1 MNFSMS
7 LYSSFFQITKQKRN
21 DIFLTYGDQ
30 TYTYHDVLMKSLQI
44 AGYLLHCKIEKGSR
58 IALMLPSSPEFF
70 FIVLA
75 LSRLECTVVPIDPHF
90 KALAIRHI
98 VNDSNTPFII
108 FHKDYEGSVQ
118 DAIDILDNLKS
129 VISVGGKA
137 ELTDYS
143 IDDHLSHAPYGGPFS
158 PESEQE
164 AAIFYSSGTSGP
176 SKGGIFTNRQLIF
189 NAQSFNESMILHES
203 EILCARFPL
212 HHFWGFT
219 TVLVSSLIKGNSVI
233 LLNSVK
239 LPPVPENSRGA
250 ILNADPDFYE
260 ELSESKEPIPEKVL
274 YGITAGGHLK
284 PDIQL
289 ALYETFHFPVFRG
302 YGLVEAGPVILI
314 NNDVTKLRS
323 IGIPLHNI
331 SVLIKDGE
339 KIISPPNIGELCIR
353 QEWVV
358 SALTHDTNLLKD
370 VREKGWFRTGDL
382 CYQDID
388 GYIYF
393 VDRKENRIRINGF
406 DMFPEGAEN
415 ILKKHTD
422 VKQAALV
429 GVPVDNLG
437 NEKCIAYIVPE
448 KVSKIDVD
456 TLRNYLAGKIPAYQ
470 IPSDFVIVNHLPVGA
485 TGKISRQMIRRNA
498 IQHYNKN
505 INLSSKPE
513 DDL

>member
-7 LYSSFFQITKQKRN
+7 LYSSFFQITKQKQN
-21 DIFLTYGDQ
+21 DIFLSYGDHNF
-30 TYTYHDVLMKSLQI
+30 TYHEVLMKSLQI

-137 ELTDYS
+137 ELTDYF
-143 IDDHLSHAPYGGPFS
+143 IDDHMSHAPYGGPFH

-164 AAIFYSSGTSGP
+164 AVIFYSSGTSGP
-176 SKGGIFTNRQLIF
+176 SKGGIFTNRQLLN
-189 NAQSFNESMILHES
+189 NARSFNESMILHES
-203 EILCARFPL
+203 EILCAGFPL

-219 TVLVSSLIKGNSVI
+219 TVLVSSLIKGNRVI
-233 LLNSVK
+233 LLNEPK
-239 LPPVPENSRGA
+239 LPLVPENSRGA
-250 ILNADPDFYE
+250 IVNADPDFYE
-260 ELSESKEPIPEKVL
+260 QLSGSLEQIPAKYL

-284 PDIQL
+284 PEIQSKL
-289 ALYETFHFPVFRG
+289 FDTFHFPIFRG

-331 SVLIKDGE
+331 SVLIRDGE
-339 KIISPPNIGELCIR
+339 KIVSPPNIGELCIR

-358 SALTHDTNLLKD
+358 SALTKDSTLLKD
-370 VREKGWFRTGDL
+370 VRAKGWFHTGDL

-393 VDRKENRIRINGF
+393 IDRKENRIRINGF

-415 ILKKHTD
+415 ILKKHD
-422 VKQAALV
+422 NVKQAAIV
-429 GVPVDNLG
+429 GVPADNSG

-448 KVSKIDVD
+448 KISKIDVD
-456 TLRNYLAGKIPAYQ
+456 DLRNYLAGKIPVYQ
-470 IPSDFVIVNHLPVGA
+470 IPSDFVFVNHLPVGA
-485 TGKISRQMIRRNA
+485 TGKVSRQMIRRNA
-498 IQHYNKN
+498 IQYNNKN
-505 INLSSKPE
+505 NNLSSKPE